1 MNAEKHYPRLL
12 IAGTH
17 SGVGKTT
24 ITLGMMRAFVRRGL
38 TVQPF
43 KVGPDF
49 IDPGHHHQAAR
60 RPSHNLDSWM
70 MVSDAV
76 PELFEHAA
84 RGTDLSIIE
93 GVMGLYDGITGQSES
108 GSTAELAKCLRCPVI
123 LVVDASAMARSIAA
137 MIRGYQEF
145 DHGVDLVGVIANR
158 VSGPGHFE
166 YLKEA
171 VEKYTTTRLL
181 GYLPPSREIGIPERH
196 LGLHT
201 ALETTDPYPYDRI
214 ADLMEKTVDLNAVL
228 DVAHRAD
235 PLPEYNA
242 VLFGQ
247 EASASSKDLTVAY
260 AWDKAFC
267 FYYHVNL
274 ELLENR
280 GCRLIPFS
288 PLQDQ
293 ELPQAIDL
301 LYLGGGYPEL
311 YAKELSENHTM
322 QESIRRFARAG
333 GAIYAECG
341 GLMVLSEGILD
352 HEEQCLPMVGLLP
365 AKVEMTPRP
374 TLRYVEV
381 TIEQDCLLGPAG
393 MRMRGH
399 EFHYSRWKSPHR
411 LPHLYRIQDVR
422 GTDQPPDGVQSGGVL
437 ASYTHLHIASHPQAA
452 RCWVDRLRMRRE
464 GNAG

>member
-1 MNAEKHYPRLL
+1 MNVEKHYPRLL

-49 IDPGHHHQAAR
+49 IDPGHHHLAAG

-70 MVSDAV
+70 MARDAV
-76 PELFEHAA
+76 PELFERVAA
-84 RGTDLSIIE
+84 PADLSIIE

-108 GSTAELAKCLRCPVI
+108 GSTAEIAKLLRCPVI

-145 DHGVDLVGVIANR
+145 DHGVNLVGVIANR
-158 VSGPGHFE
+158 VSGPGHFV

-171 VEKYTTTRLL
+171 VEKHSTIRLL

-201 ALETTDPYPYDRI
+201 AMESISAQLSEEI

-228 DVAHRAD
+228 DLAHRAD

-242 VLFGQ
+242 ILFGQ
-247 EASASSKDLTVAY
+247 EAPGSPKDLTVVY

-274 ELLENR
+274 ELLEDQ

-311 YAKELSENHTM
+311 YAAELSENHTM
-322 QESIRRFARAG
+322 LESIRRFAKTG

-341 GLMVLSEGILD
+341 GLMVLSEGILNQ
-352 HEEQCLPMVGLLP
+352 EEHCLPMVGLLP
-365 AKVEMTPRP
+365 AKVEMTPHP

-381 TIEQDCLLGPAG
+381 IFEQDCLLGPAG
-393 MRMRGH
+393 VRMRGH
-399 EFHYSRWKSPHR
+399 EFHYSQWSSRPC
-411 LPHLYRIQDVR
+411 LPHLYRVRDVR

-437 ASYTHLHIASHPQAA
+437 ASYAHLHLASHPQAA
-452 RCWVDRLRMRRE
+452 RCWVDCLRMRRQ
-464 GNAG
+464 GNAS

>member
-1 MNAEKHYPRLL
+1 MNAKKHYPRLL

-24 ITLGMMRAFVRRGL
+24 ITLGMLYAFVRRGL

-49 IDPGHHHQAAR
+49 IDPGHHHQAAG

-70 MVSDAV
+70 MIRDTV

-93 GVMGLYDGITGQSES
+93 GVMGLYDGITGRSES
-108 GSTAELAKCLRCPVI
+108 GSTAELAKRLRCPVV
-123 LVVDASAMARSIAA
+123 LVVDASAMARSLAA
-137 MIRGYQEF
+137 LLQGYKEF
-145 DHGVDLVGVIANR
+145 DPGVNLVGVIANH

-171 VEKYTTTRLL
+171 VEQHTTIRLL
-181 GYLPPSREIGIPERH
+181 GYLPPSREIEIPERH

-201 ALETTDPYPYDRI
+201 ALESISPQLSEQV

-228 DVAHRAD
+228 DLAQRAD

-242 VLFGQ
+242 ILFGQ
-247 EASASSKDLTVAY
+247 EASGPQKDLTVAY
-260 AWDKAFC
+260 AWDKAFS

-274 ELLENR
+274 ELLEDQ

-288 PLQDQ
+288 ALQDQ

-311 YAKELSENHTM
+311 YAAELSENRTM
-322 QESIRRFARAG
+322 LESIRRFARAG

-341 GLMVLSEGILD
+341 GLMVLSEGILSQ
-352 HEEQCLPMVGLLP
+352 EGQCLPMVGLLP
-365 AKVEMTPRP
+365 ARVEMTPRP

-381 TIEQDCLLGPAG
+381 IFEQDCLLGPAG
-393 MRMRGH
+393 MQMRGH
-399 EFHYSRWKSPHR
+399 EFHYSRWNSPHR
-411 LPHLYRIQDVR
+411 LPHLYRVQDAR
-422 GTDQPPDGVQSGGVL
+422 GVHQPPDGVQSGGVL
-437 ASYTHLHIASHPQAA
+437 ASYTHLHLASHSQAV

-464 GNAG
+464 GNAR